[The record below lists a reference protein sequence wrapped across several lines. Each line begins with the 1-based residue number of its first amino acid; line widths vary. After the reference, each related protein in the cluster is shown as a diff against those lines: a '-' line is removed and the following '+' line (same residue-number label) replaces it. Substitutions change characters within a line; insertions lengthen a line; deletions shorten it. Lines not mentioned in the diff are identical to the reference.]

1 MNQMKHISHTIFD
14 GSLNYN
20 FYTFEQKDSQIIW
33 STLYVPIGIML
44 FDFILTLLGIFSYI
58 YVLYTGNIPADI
70 LPIGI
75 VLAII
80 SVLISSLIVMRLK
93 KNQFAEEAYE
103 AFKTYTDT
111 QKEHL
116 SKIGYYFN
124 IVLANLY
131 PIIILLGL
139 RFLV

>member
-1 MNQMKHISHTIFD
+1 MKHISHTIFD

-93 KNQFAEEAYE
+93 KKSIRRRSIRGIQ
-103 AFKTYTDT
+103 
-111 QKEHL
+111 
-116 SKIGYYFN
+116 
-124 IVLANLY
+124 NLY
-131 PIIILLGL
+131 RHSEGTFIKNRLL
-139 RFLV
+139 F